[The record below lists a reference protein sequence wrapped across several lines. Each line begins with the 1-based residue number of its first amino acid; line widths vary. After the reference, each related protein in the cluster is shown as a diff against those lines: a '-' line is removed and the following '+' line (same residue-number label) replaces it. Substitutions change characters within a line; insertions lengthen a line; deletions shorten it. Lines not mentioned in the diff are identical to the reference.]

1 MKQIT
6 LRIDDPAMEKMLRRK
21 AKESGKSLNKV
32 VLELLRGGAGMKR
45 DKKVA
50 PGASLAEFAGK
61 WTEKDV
67 REFEEAIRS
76 CEQIDEEMWK

>member
-1 MKQIT
+1 MTQIT
-6 LRIDDPAMEKMLRRK
+6 VRISDPEMEKALRRK

-32 VLELLRGGAGMKR
+32 VLELLQGGAGLKQG
-45 DKKVA
+45 KKKA
-50 PGASLAEFAGK
+50 PGASLAKFAGK